1 MPPQGEKRG
10 VPRKLLKTTKSKTNK
25 PCLPGRR
32 VRDIRNLDAPPTTKK
47 LNQIHS
53 HQAFKKEMVVGF
65 NSISTIR
72 AQDTWNV
79 DAYVRKVNPSRKL
92 IKEHTPKK
100 NINLDGKNLGPS
112 SGGG

>member
-1 MPPQGEKRG
+1 MPPQGEKSG
-10 VPRKLLKTTKSKTNK
+10 FPCKLLKTTKSKTNK
-25 PCLPGRR
+25 PHLLGRR

-53 HQAFKKEMVVGF
+53 HQAFEKKMVAGF

-72 AQDTWNV
+72 AQDTWYV
-79 DAYVRKVNPSRKL
+79 DASLRKVSPSRKL
-92 IKEHTPKK
+92 IKEHMPKK

-112 SGGG
+112 SRG